1 MAWTLNS
8 AEEPDERRDY
18 YRVPVSIAG
27 RYMLE
32 DKREFACRTTDM
44 SSGGVSLAVPVRGEI
59 GERVILYLDYMG
71 RLEGVIVRHTE
82 AGFAALLVLTEHKRD
97 RVADQLTWLLNRE
110 CLQEADRKDER
121 IVPLLR
127 HCVML
132 EGGREHIVKLL
143 DVSVSGAAIAT
154 DCKLPDKTKVVL
166 GTTSGRVV
174 RSFEKGMAVAFD
186 APLPIEGFDEN
197 IRL

>member
-1 MAWTLNS
+1 MTWTSPS
-8 AEEPDERRDY
+8 AAEPDERRNY
-18 YRVPVSIAG
+18 HRVPVSVAG

-44 SSGGVSLAVPVRGEI
+44 SSGGASLAVPMRGQV

-82 AGFAALLVLTEHKRD
+82 AGFAIVFVLTGQKRD
-97 RVADQLTWLLNRE
+97 RIADQLTWLLNRE
-110 CLQEADRKDER
+110 SLREADRQHER

-127 HCVML
+127 HCVMQ
-132 EGGREHIVKLL
+132 ENGKEHIVKLI
-143 DVSVSGAAIAT
+143 DISVSGAAIAT
-154 DCKLPDKTKVVL
+154 DHKLPNHTKVLL
-166 GTTSGRVV
+166 GTTSGHVV

-186 APLPIEGFDEN
+186 TPLPLEEFDEN